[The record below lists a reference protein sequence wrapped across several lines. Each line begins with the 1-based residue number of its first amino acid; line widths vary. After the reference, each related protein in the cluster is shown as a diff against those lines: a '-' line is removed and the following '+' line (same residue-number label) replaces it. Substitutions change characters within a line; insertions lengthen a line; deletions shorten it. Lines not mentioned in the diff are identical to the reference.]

1 MICLQSLEAYYQE
14 AGRAGRDG
22 KLADCSK
29 LFYIFIFL
37 ISNKLCFWSVCCC
50 LIQIEIPSQR
60 LSTMSYS
67 SNKMTPPSLIKS
79 RWWKSHSKFARCMC
93 SLPIKKCSQI
103 FFFTCIQWMLS
114 MLNTGILKLL
124 FHHILPFG
132 KLFILW
138 SLDNWMVCCK
148 LLYKAKSKCVLELSL
163 WILKVSA
170 KSVYVFS
177 KQLYMQT

>member
-93 SLPIKKCSQI
+93 SLPIKKCSQ
-103 FFFTCIQWMLS
+103 FFFF
-114 MLNTGILKLL
+114 LL
-124 FHHILPFG
+124 AYNECFLCLTPVFWNSFFTI
-132 KLFILW
+132 
-138 SLDNWMVCCK
+138 SC
-148 LLYKAKSKCVLELSL
+148 LLGNCSYCEV
-163 WILKVSA
+163 
-170 KSVYVFS
+170 
-177 KQLYMQT
+177 